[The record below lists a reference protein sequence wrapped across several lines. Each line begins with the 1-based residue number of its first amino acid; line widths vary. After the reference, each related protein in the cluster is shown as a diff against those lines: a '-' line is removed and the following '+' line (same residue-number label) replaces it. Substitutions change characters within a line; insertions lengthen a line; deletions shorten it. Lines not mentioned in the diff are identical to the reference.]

1 MKKSFYPLAITCL
14 LLIQYSALAQS
25 QDVPKFEIAAE
36 FITLER
42 EALGGQ
48 KTEPGVGA
56 RFTYNLNANFALEAA
71 GYIFPDRCA
80 LCTNNGRMSQVV
92 AGAKVGKRFD
102 KWGIFAKARPGIVS
116 FSQGH
121 ANVVS
126 LNPGNPFPV
135 QLQVERSTHFVTELG
150 GVVEFYPSRKIVTRF
165 DVGDTLIH
173 FRSRTTTF
181 VQTNPFTGET
191 TLFPFVQPARTTHN
205 FQFTAGVGFRF

>member
-1 MKKSFYPLAITCL
+1 MKKIFYPVAIACL
-14 LLIQYSALAQS
+14 LLMQCNALAQS
-25 QDVPKFEIAAE
+25 QDVPKFEIGGE

-42 EALGGQ
+42 EGLGGQ

-56 RFTYNLNANFALEAA
+56 RFTYNINANFALEAA
-71 GYIFPDRCA
+71 GYIFPDRCF

-116 FSQGH
+116 FSEGH
-121 ANVVS
+121 ATVVT
-126 LNPGNPFPV
+126 LTPGNPFPV
-135 QLQVERSTHFVTELG
+135 QLQVERSTHFATELG

-173 FRSRTTTF
+173 FKSRTATF
-181 VQTNPFTGET
+181 VQTNPFTGEIS
-191 TLFPFVQPARTTHN
+191 LLPFVQPARTTHN